1 MFSRILVGFDGST
14 QSRKALTTALELGR
28 HLKSEIQALIVVRP
42 PEFAE
47 LEGEVQAAMD
57 DANRP
62 GGALAD
68 SIKWAKAEAARM
80 GLALHVHKQIGH
92 PAELLVRVA
101 EEQRFDLIVLG
112 RRGHSA
118 VTRWMLGS
126 ISERVLRYAHC
137 PVMVVH

>member
-1 MFSRILVGFDGST
+1 VFRRILVGFDGSP
-14 QSRKALTTALELGR
+14 QSRKALTTALELAR
-28 HLKSEIQALIVVRP
+28 AIESTVDALIVVRP

-47 LEGEVQAAMD
+47 LEGEVQAAMAE
-57 DANRP
+57 ANGP
-62 GGALAD
+62 LAE
-68 SIKWAKAEAARM
+68 SIKWAKAEAARL
-80 GLALHVHKQIGH
+80 GLSLHVHKQLGH
-92 PAELLVRVA
+92 PAETLVRVA
-101 EEQRFDLIVLG
+101 EEKEFDLIVMG